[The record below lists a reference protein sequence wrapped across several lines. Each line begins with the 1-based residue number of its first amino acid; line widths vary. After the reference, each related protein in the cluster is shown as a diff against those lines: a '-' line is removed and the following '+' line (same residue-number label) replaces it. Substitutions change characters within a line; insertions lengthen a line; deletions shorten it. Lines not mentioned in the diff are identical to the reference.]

1 MNDAVSTRATT
12 RAAGLCVTLVVV
24 VAFILFQA
32 SGALAATSQTFTV
45 ASGSATPL
53 VSGLNAGDKV
63 DIVATLNTSDVNEN
77 GEGEPLV
84 LQSSSGRLSVTISAY
99 AQPTALSFTAAA
111 GDSLSGFIIGYD
123 GDEDATVTVTV
134 NPSTKKRLTQ
144 DQKDALAKASADLNI
159 WAAGGATV
167 TAICAVLP
175 PPADLCV
182 AFFGPFSGTTWLGSA
197 LLGRLALDPSDPNFT
212 VIAAPE
218 PPAVP
223 PLPDLAGITQAERD
237 AYNALLGNLVNVI
250 GYANAAQT
258 SINRATGAADAGN
271 EEWEKKQEAALNT
284 YLDRIGRLLQA
295 QPALF
300 TAFSDA
306 LVAGGVVRTITTF
319 DAFVFEL
326 NVLNSGLPA
335 FLADTLNALG
345 ADGDTIAQ
353 IRRQAFVQDIGAM
366 AGTYP
371 QALTN
376 AAFFDDLR
384 KAAAFLRSTTDTTPP
399 QIAATANPATLW
411 PPNGKLVPVTVSGT
425 MTDDSGV
432 DASKA
437 SFSVVDSYGAVQPAG
452 AVSVA
457 ADGTFSFTVQLE
469 ARRSGTDRD
478 GRIYTVTVQAA
489 DTAGNVGTVDV
500 QVVVPHDQR

>member
-1 MNDAVSTRATT
+1 
-12 RAAGLCVTLVVV
+12 
-24 VAFILFQA
+24 
-32 SGALAATSQTFTV
+32 
-45 ASGSATPL
+45 
-53 VSGLNAGDKV
+53 
-63 DIVATLNTSDVNEN
+63 
-77 GEGEPLV
+77 
-84 LQSSSGRLSVTISAY
+84 
-99 AQPTALSFTAAA
+99 
-111 GDSLSGFIIGYD
+111 
-123 GDEDATVTVTV
+123 
-134 NPSTKKRLTQ
+134 
-144 DQKDALAKASADLNI
+144 
-159 WAAGGATV
+159 
-167 TAICAVLP
+167 
-175 PPADLCV
+175 
-182 AFFGPFSGTTWLGSA
+182 
-197 LLGRLALDPSDPNFT
+197 
-212 VIAAPE
+212 
-218 PPAVP
+218 
-223 PLPDLAGITQAERD
+223 
-237 AYNALLGNLVNVI
+237 
-250 GYANAAQT
+250 
-258 SINRATGAADAGN
+258 
-271 EEWEKKQEAALNT
+271 
-284 YLDRIGRLLQA
+284 
-295 QPALF
+295 
-300 TAFSDA
+300 
-306 LVAGGVVRTITTF
+306 
-319 DAFVFEL
+319 
-326 NVLNSGLPA
+326 
-335 FLADTLNALG
+335 
-345 ADGDTIAQ
+345 
-353 IRRQAFVQDIGAM
+353 M